1 MFPAERP
8 GSLSANVRGSNLKE
22 YSRTKFQALDSRKRW
37 LILADIL
44 EHLIGVNARAD
55 LSPEAERLLHLLGL
69 YHSFLPEAERAHFP
83 WTDLRNLSY
92 PERSWLE
99 RADEIAADLYARAEV
114 DRTDWRLTGWTQDT
128 SPGKRRILPISV
140 LLDRIRSPFNVGSI
154 IRCAE
159 AAGCR
164 NVLLTGYTPGP
175 EHPKVQRTAMDAHR
189 YLPVERIDDPLAEID
204 TLSRQGYQVVAIET
218 GPDSVPYN
226 RFTFSPPL
234 VLVVGN
240 EELGISQQ
248 LLHHCRNRVCIP
260 MRGAK
265 NSLNVSQ
272 ALAIVLFQA
281 AETLSF

>member
-1 MFPAERP
+1 M
-8 GSLSANVRGSNLKE
+8 KE
-22 YSRTKFQALDSRKRW
+22 YSRTKFQALDARKRW

-44 EHLIGVNARAD
+44 EQLIGVDVRAD
-55 LSPEAERLLHLLGL
+55 LSPEAERLLCLLGL
-69 YHSFLPEAERAHFP
+69 YHSFLPASERVHFP
-83 WTDLRNLSY
+83 WTDLRHLTY

-114 DRTDWRLTGWTQDT
+114 DRTDWRMTGWKQDT
-128 SPGKRRILPISV
+128 APGQRRILPISV

-164 NVLLTGYTPGP
+164 SVLLTGYTPGP
-175 EHPKVQRTAMDAHR
+175 EHPKVQRTVMEAHHF
-189 YLPVERIDDPLAEID
+189 LPVQRVDDPLAEID
-204 TLSRQGYQVVAIET
+204 TLSRKGYQVVAIET
-218 GPDSVPYN
+218 GPDSVPYT

-234 VLVVGN
+234 LLVVGN

-248 LLHHCRNRVCIP
+248 LLHCCHDRVCIP

-281 AETLSF
+281 AEMLSL